1 MPKTKKKIDL
11 SKLGPDDLL
20 KYEVAAELG
29 VFEQVMRDGWQSLTA
44 RETGRIGGLV
54 AKKKKM
60 QKDKNNSSGRKDGP
74 F

>member
-1 MPKTKKKIDL
+1 MPKTKKKIELDKL
-11 SKLGPDDLL
+11 SPDELL

-29 VFEQVMRDGWQSLTA
+29 IFDKVMRDGWKSLTA

-60 QKDKNNSSGRKDGP
+60 QKDKER
-74 F
+74 

>member
-1 MPKTKKKIDL
+1 MPKTKKKIELDKL
-11 SKLGPDDLL
+11 SPDELL

-29 VFEQVMRDGWQSLTA
+29 VFDKVMRDGWQSLTA

-60 QKDKNNSSGRKDGP
+60 QKDKER
-74 F
+74 

>member
-1 MPKTKKKIDL
+1 MPKTKKKIELAKL
-11 SKLGPDDLL
+11 SPDELL

-29 VFEQVMRDGWQSLTA
+29 IFDKVMRDGWQSLTA

-60 QKDKNNSSGRKDGP
+60 QKDKER
-74 F
+74 

>member
-1 MPKTKKKIDL
+1 MPKTKKKIELDKL
-11 SKLGPDDLL
+11 SPDELL

-29 VFEQVMRDGWQSLTA
+29 IFDKVMRDGWQSLTA

-60 QKDKNNSSGRKDGP
+60 QKDKER
-74 F
+74 

>member
-1 MPKTKKKIDL
+1 MPKTKKKIELDKL
-11 SKLGPDDLL
+11 SPDELL

-29 VFEQVMRDGWQSLTA
+29 IFDKVMRDGWQSLTA

-60 QKDKNNSSGRKDGP
+60 QKDKES
-74 F
+74 

>member
-1 MPKTKKKIDL
+1 MPKTKKKIELDKF
-11 SKLGPDDLL
+11 SPDELL

-29 VFEQVMRDGWQSLTA
+29 IFDKVMRDGWQSLTA

-60 QKDKNNSSGRKDGP
+60 QKDKER
-74 F
+74 